1 MKVGNKL
8 RNFGILFLCAI
19 SPTFAHIPTQSEA
32 IAASTPSSQ
41 PQNILFQN
49 VRIFS
54 GKSSNL
60 SSPSYVLVQGNK
72 IQKISKLPITAPD
85 HTKIIDGQN
94 KVLMPGLIDAHW
106 HTMLAALP
114 AAKMLTIDSVDL
126 NFIAAQEANKTLM
139 RGFTT
144 VRDMGGPVF
153 SLKKAIDSKMID
165 GPRIWP
171 SGAIISQTGGHA
183 DFRLPYEVPS
193 SGQSLSR
200 GEVLGGGIIADGTP
214 EVLKRT
220 REQLMLGASQ
230 IKLAAGGGVSS
241 HYDPIDVAQY
251 TEDEFR
257 AAVNAAENWGTYVS
271 VHAYTPKSIKTA
283 LDAGVKVIE
292 HGQLIDDATAKLMAK
307 NGAWLSSQAFIDNEF
322 ANPQTGENREKQK
335 EVQAGTDKS
344 FELAKKY
351 NIKVAWGTDIL
362 FNPNMTKN
370 QGALL
375 TTMTRWYAPAEVLKL
390 ATSTN
395 AELLALSGARS
406 PYKGKLGVV
415 EEGALADLLL
425 IDGDPI
431 QDINLLRDPER
442 NLTIIMKDGIIYKN
456 LID

>member
-1 MKVGNKL
+1 MIIQKKL
-8 RNFGILFLCAI
+8 LTCGLLLFSTINF
-19 SPTFAHIPTQSEA
+19 TYAHIPTQSEA
-32 IAASTPSSQ
+32 IAASTPSSN
-41 PQNILFQN
+41 PKNILFQN
-49 VRIFS
+49 VRIFT

-85 HTKIIDGQN
+85 QTKIIDGQN

-144 VRDMGGPVF
+144 VRDLGGPVF

-193 SGQSLSR
+193 SGQTLSR

-307 NGAWLSSQAFIDNEF
+307 KGAWLSSQAFIDNEF

-375 TTMTRWYAPAEVLKL
+375 TTMTRWYSPAEVLKL

-431 QDINLLRDPER
+431 QDINLLRDPEK
-442 NLTIIMKDGIIYKN
+442 NLSIIMKDGIIYKN

>member
-1 MKVGNKL
+1 M
-8 RNFGILFLCAI
+8 A
-19 SPTFAHIPTQSEA
+19 
-32 IAASTPSSQ
+32 
-41 PQNILFQN
+41 
-49 VRIFS
+49 
-54 GKSSNL
+54 
-60 SSPSYVLVQGNK
+60 
-72 IQKISKLPITAPD
+72 
-85 HTKIIDGQN
+85 
-94 KVLMPGLIDAHW
+94 
-106 HTMLAALP
+106 
-114 AAKMLTIDSVDL
+114 
-126 NFIAAQEANKTLM
+126 
-139 RGFTT
+139 
-144 VRDMGGPVF
+144 
-153 SLKKAIDSKMID
+153 
-165 GPRIWP
+165 
-171 SGAIISQTGGHA
+171 
-183 DFRLPYEVPS
+183 
-193 SGQSLSR
+193 
-200 GEVLGGGIIADGTP
+200 
-214 EVLKRT
+214 
-220 REQLMLGASQ
+220 
-230 IKLAAGGGVSS
+230 SS

-307 NGAWLSSQAFIDNEF
+307 KGAWLSSQAFIDNEF

-375 TTMTRWYAPAEVLKL
+375 TTMTRWYSPAEVLKL

-431 QDINLLRDPER
+431 QDINLLRDPEK
-442 NLTIIMKDGIIYKN
+442 NLSIIMKDGIIYKN